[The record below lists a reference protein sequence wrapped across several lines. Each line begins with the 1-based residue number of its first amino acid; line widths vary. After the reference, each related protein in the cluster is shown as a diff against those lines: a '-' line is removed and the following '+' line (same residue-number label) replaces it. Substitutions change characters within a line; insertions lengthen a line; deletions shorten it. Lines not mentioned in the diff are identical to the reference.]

1 MKPQTSQ
8 QISNAM
14 DKLETGLAS
23 ALTYTATKAYIAGD
37 LFAQKQIGVELG
49 FNVVKK
55 AAEDYA
61 KEYKRLLVEQGG
73 GYVVENGNLIFK
85 PWFQEANQKAR
96 EEVADM
102 INTGIREGKSIDD
115 IKKPLRKYFR
125 QRKRHAEMV
134 ARTETAKIQ
143 DIANTRRLEEQG
155 VDKVQWITAEDERVR
170 DSHAERHMQIFGIRD
185 APSLGEPNCRCV
197 KVAVVDN
204 NNDE

>member
-1 MKPQTSQ
+1 M
-8 QISNAM
+8 A
-14 DKLETGLAS
+14 E

-37 LFAQKQIGVELG
+37 LFAQKNIGVKLG
-49 FNVVKK
+49 FDVVKR

-61 KEYKRLLVEQGG
+61 DEYKRLLVEQGG
-73 GYVVENGNLIFK
+73 GYVVDNGNLVFK
-85 PWFQEANQKAR
+85 SWFWESNQKAR

-102 INTGIREGKSIDD
+102 INSGIREGEGIPDM
-115 IKKPLRKYFR
+115 KKKLRKYFN

-143 DIANTRRLEEQG
+143 DIANTRRLEDQG
-155 VDKVQWITAEDERVR
+155 VDKVEWITAEDERVR
-170 DSHAERHMQIFGIRD
+170 SSHAERHGQVYNIRD

-204 NNDE
+204 NTNE

>member
-1 MKPQTSQ
+1 MKPETSQ
-8 QISNAM
+8 MVSNALNN
-14 DKLETGLAS
+14 LEAGLAS

-61 KEYKRLLVEQGG
+61 KEYRRQLVEEGG
-73 GYVVENGNLIFK
+73 SYIVKNGNLEFK
-85 PWFQEANQKAR
+85 AWFYESNRKAR
-96 EEVADM
+96 DEVADL
-102 INTGIREGKSIDD
+102 INTGIREGRSMKDTEKD
-115 IKKPLRKYFR
+115 LRKYFN

-143 DIANTRRLEEQG
+143 DIASTRRMEEQG

-170 DSHAERHMQIFGIRD
+170 DSHAERHMQVFDIRSS
-185 APSLGEPNCRCV
+185 PSLGEPNCRCV
-197 KVAVVDN
+197 KTPYI
-204 NNDE
+204 E

>member
-8 QISNAM
+8 KVSNAI
-14 DKLETGLAS
+14 DKLETQMAEALA
-23 ALTYTATKAYIAGD
+23 YTATKAYIAGD
-37 LFAQKQIGVELG
+37 LFAQKNIGVKLG
-49 FNVVKK
+49 FDLVKK
-55 AAEDYA
+55 AADDYA
-61 KEYKRLLVEQGG
+61 NEYKRLLVEQGG

-115 IKKPLRKYFR
+115 IKKPLRKYFN

-143 DIANTRRLEEQG
+143 DIASTRRMEEQG

-170 DSHAERHMQIFGIRD
+170 DSHAERHMQVFDIRSS
-185 APSLGEPNCRCV
+185 PSLGEPNCRCV
-197 KVAVVDN
+197 KTPYI
-204 NNDE
+204 E

>member
-143 DIANTRRLEEQG
+143 DIASTRRMEEQG

-197 KVAVVDN
+197 KVPVIGN
-204 NNDE
+204 